1 MDIFRKK
8 SGFAL
13 MVARANIPVFY
24 NFFSRFTYYNS
35 TFVVHF
41 NIGAMT
47 FHEME
52 ATGDLLLRYLR
63 IYSWVPTNRDKKIG
77 TFVPI
82 SGKSG
87 QRKKFHKKV
96 ILRWRITL
104 LGYYV
109 IVPIR
114 VPKRPSNRDTF
125 RKSYSSRL
133 VGTLLYIV

>member
-1 MDIFRKK
+1 
-8 SGFAL
+8 

-63 IYSWVPTNRDKKIG
+63 IYQDT
-77 TFVPI
+77 
-82 SGKSG
+82 
-87 QRKKFHKKV
+87 
-96 ILRWRITL
+96 WRRASVW
-104 LGYYV
+104 GYLQ
-109 IVPIR
+109 
-114 VPKRPSNRDTF
+114 TF
-125 RKSYSSRL
+125 RVLTVTHRIK
-133 VGTLLYIV
+133 